1 MNMQAV
7 HVIRL
12 KKEGDWPSPFT
23 IGKPHRL
30 AAERQQRLQS
40 LTLDLGGPV
49 LAAAASAAAVAAS
62 LRWPGPAPVP
72 EGPTSTSL
80 AEAQRLANL
89 LAIEEDA
96 HVAQLAVAR
105 SRWIAER
112 REAAIADQDQVT
124 LVERRRLVNQQ
135 ARWRRRRERWERE
148 EEERLA
154 HLPPAFDKEA
164 QTTDDARAEL
174 PPGIEMQSQTAGD
187 ERAELLAPT
196 AVRPLAVALTTVRA
210 RPAREDEAASAQ
222 EAPRMPPEVI
232 DALAHRALERPKP
245 AETQTPAPTQT
256 VAATTQTVAAPA
268 VAPEPSSADAAAP
281 VAAAAAATAP
291 ASPEKSAGLTVVANV
306 PDSPVS
312 TVSAPPSAVKR
323 APPGN
328 LDLNSSVDWVS
339 LSRAIEEGPGQS
351 LGSGPLALEA
361 AQIERGK
368 SIAEGAFAEVF
379 RGLLWGQRVAV
390 KQLKTDR
397 EGADKESLERELRHE
412 TRILAALSHPCI
424 LTLIGYTAQPA
435 QIVLEVL
442 DGTVYDL
449 VRKHGTEQ
457 CDGGMLG
464 PLIDILSGC
473 AYLHACKPPLLHR
486 DLKPPN
492 VLHDEKLRCK
502 LCDFGTALELKPPP
516 APQPTEWIG
525 SQLYVAPEVDKG
537 LPYGL
542 PADVFS
548 FGVLAYELYH
558 LKGTGVDFYGDGDLF
573 EGGGL
578 FEGLE
583 VIRAPI
589 LKETPE
595 LPVRPSACDADP
607 VWELLGECLAFD
619 PGKRPTFAQAAQRM
633 GVVRQAASST
643 LTTWLGVAKS

>member
-1 MNMQAV
+1 MAIQ
-7 HVIRL
+7 VIRSRQ
-12 KKEGDWPSPFT
+12 EGDWPSPFT

-96 HVAQLAVAR
+96 HEAQLAVAR

-112 REAAIADQDQVT
+112 REAAIADQDQLT

-196 AVRPLAVALTTVRA
+196 AVRPLAVALATVRA

-222 EAPRMPPEVI
+222 EAPRTPPKVI
-232 DALAHRALERPKP
+232 HALAHRALDPPKP

-268 VAPEPSSADAAAP
+268 AAPEPPTADAAAP
-281 VAAAAAATAP
+281 VAAAAAP
-291 ASPEKSAGLTVVANV
+291 ASPEKSAGLSVVANV
-306 PDSPVS
+306 LDSPVS
-312 TVSAPPSAVKR
+312 SAPPSAVKR
-323 APPGN
+323 APPVN

-339 LSRAIEEGPGQS
+339 LSRAIEEGQGQS

-361 AQIERGK
+361 AQIVRGK